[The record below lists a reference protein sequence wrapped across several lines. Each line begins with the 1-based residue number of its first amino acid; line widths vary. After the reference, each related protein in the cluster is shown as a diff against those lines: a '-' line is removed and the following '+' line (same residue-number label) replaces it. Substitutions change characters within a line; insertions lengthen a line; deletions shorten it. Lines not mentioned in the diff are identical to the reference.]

1 MNIYATLLALVLAVG
16 FSSAF
21 AQESI
26 EGEMEEWDTEYVE
39 EMEAFERETENDL
52 AILDAM
58 EE

>member
-21 AQESI
+21 AQEV
-26 EGEMEEWDTEYVE
+26 EMEEYEE

-52 AILDAM
+52 AILDA
-58 EE
+58 EEAED